1 MLSHSVFVYEDGQNR
16 VDDLVCAEVHAGRSV
31 AKENS
36 NSRTRSHP
44 RHQHVA
50 RPQRL
55 QLPRKRPAKVQC
67 RRSRTARTGDPQ
79 PDGDSYSSCAE
90 FRTDVCLRACMS
102 ITCIRT
108 CSATMQERTNARAH
122 TYTHTVTIWV
132 ESVAIVSLVGHQQNA
147 RPIPRR
153 RRLLRRCHGG
163 RRKPVR
169 NVQAIAEAA
178 EWGSWPPGAWEAIV
192 ARGGH
197 EAHLACPGRR
207 RLKSVRRTFR
217 PLGHKLQCTEEGADR
232 PLRAAASDAKRGGA
246 VLRRKGERV
255 RAAAALLDVEGKDD
269 AREHAPPRPS
279 RSAPPRRGGA

>member
-1 MLSHSVFVYEDGQNR
+1 M
-16 VDDLVCAEVHAGRSV
+16 
-31 AKENS
+31 
-36 NSRTRSHP
+36 
-44 RHQHVA
+44 
-50 RPQRL
+50 
-55 QLPRKRPAKVQC
+55 
-67 RRSRTARTGDPQ
+67 
-79 PDGDSYSSCAE
+79 
-90 FRTDVCLRACMS
+90 
-102 ITCIRT
+102 
-108 CSATMQERTNARAH
+108 
-122 TYTHTVTIWV
+122 
-132 ESVAIVSLVGHQQNA
+132 
-147 RPIPRR
+147 
-153 RRLLRRCHGG
+153 
-163 RRKPVR
+163 R

-269 AREHAPPRPS
+269 AREQAGG
-279 RSAPPRRGGA
+279 RGGAEREEGQPDSVEVVEERVPGMWVWVWPLVSRSNPTGGAPVV